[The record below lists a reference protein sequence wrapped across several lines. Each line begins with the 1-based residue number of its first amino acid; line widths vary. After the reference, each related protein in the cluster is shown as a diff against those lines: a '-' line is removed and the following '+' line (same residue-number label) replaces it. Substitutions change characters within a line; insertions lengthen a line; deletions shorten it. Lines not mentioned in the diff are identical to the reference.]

1 MQNIEITKQMKK
13 WLALPVFCLV
23 AACGADETAS
33 PISGG
38 GNQATGEQ
46 IQLKL
51 NNIEPTRGQ
60 HYEGWAVGSN
70 GVTSTGR
77 FNINDQGQIVAVN
90 AEGEVLSVLS
100 ESDEASFSL
109 DDDPSTLQAF
119 VLTIE
124 PDGDTDPG
132 PSAIHYLEGSFEDS
146 VAMAQLQA
154 PGAVGA
160 SFIDSIGTYIL
171 ATPTNG
177 PSTHNQGIWYVD
189 NGNPSLELPTLPETF
204 AYEGWIVNTQT
215 GEVFSTG
222 VFDQA
227 SGADS
232 DGAGMA
238 KGPNA
243 APPFPGQDYIDPAMI
258 LNDGIHRAVISVEP
272 VPDFD
277 PAPFTLKI
285 LAATIANGAA
295 VTTSFSLENISNEN
309 EISIRAQVN
318 P

>member
-1 MQNIEITKQMKK
+1 MKSFNLKQPLKK
-13 WLALPVFCLV
+13 WVAPLTFCFV
-23 AACGADETAS
+23 AACAGDESAS
-33 PISGG
+33 PDSGG
-38 GNQATGEQ
+38 DNQASGEQ

-51 NNIEPTRGQ
+51 NNIEPTQGQ

-77 FNINDQGQIVAVN
+77 FNINELGQIVAVDAN
-90 AEGEVLSVLS
+90 GEVLSVLS
-100 ESDEASFSL
+100 QSDEALFSL
-109 DDDPSTLQAF
+109 NDDPATLQAF

-132 PSAIHYLEGSFEDS
+132 PSPIHYLEGAFEGS
-146 VAMAQLQA
+146 EALAQLQA
-154 PGAVGA
+154 PGAIGTGFLDVM
-160 SFIDSIGTYIL
+160 GTYIL
-171 ATPTNG
+171 ATPTNC
-177 PSTHNQGIWYVD
+177 PSTHNQGIWYVQD
-189 NGNPSLELPTLPETF
+189 GSPSLELPTLPETF

-232 DGAGMA
+232 DGAGIA

-285 LAATIANGAA
+285 LAATIERGAD

-309 EISIRAQVN
+309 DISIRAQVN